1 MALHPIRA
9 LDHVLDE
16 YRDYL
21 RTEFRA
27 KDPALRNA
35 LERELEAPGFLAQE
49 PFYQAHRPFKTGAHW
64 RDLPIDARLAGV
76 LEDRS
81 KSPSAYLHQ
90 SEAIRELLSP
100 TPRSVV
106 VTTGTGSGK
115 SEAFLL
121 PVIQNAF
128 EDSVRFKKAGLTAI
142 LIYPMNALAND
153 QKLRIDEYLAGA
165 GMEGAVRVEQYDR
178 STTQAKRQEMRANP
192 PHILLTN
199 YMMLEYLLVRPADRE
214 GIFANHRCRFLVLDE
229 VHTYRGILG
238 SNIALL
244 TRRLKVHLER
254 ATQNWGTS
262 VGDQER
268 SHRFPQLVPVGT
280 SATIKS
286 VNEEGLTREQVISI
300 RDQSVQEF
308 FGTLTGVEK
317 SSIRVF
323 GEELQDIA
331 IPAEATY
338 PAAPV
343 VLDTE
348 LLNLSDVE
356 EVRKAL
362 CQLAG
367 SASSA
372 NVETAAQCCRLL
384 WDLNHW
390 LIRRPMSVSQIV
402 QQLRDEVPARAN
414 QEPAQVQK
422 EVEAALVIG
431 AALPDGTPGA
441 LRLRAHRFL
450 RGGWKFH
457 RCVNPDCGKLHPM
470 GEEKCGA
477 CNHLTAPL
485 YLCRNCGADY
495 LRMVGDVATEPLRPS
510 ADPEEGPECLVYE
523 PERFDRAIIIDDDDD
538 DADGQPTAQA
548 TRGRRNRAAVPA
560 QIRNRPI
567 LNGSLDPATLQF
579 SSNSADYRLQVS
591 LAPARLRCLGCG
603 GTAGSR
609 NVITPVALGT
619 SAAVKVI
626 GEGLVETLA
635 EANHDRP
642 GHDGKERLLIFSD
655 SRQDAAH
662 QARFIIFASRYDR
675 MRSRLLSNLQNEKAL
690 SIQRAV
696 ELLSDD
702 AVSHRDN
709 PFVPDGW
716 IHDEARDRIHV
727 WEEAPLLDEISLT
740 AGYRGTIFNLGLAGI
755 TYNRLDEYVRQ
766 CGTLIAQALGIKP
779 DEVEYVCRIVLDHL
793 RARGALS
800 RPMLRYHPL
809 HTSCP
814 RHFQAAEWERR
825 VKQPKGLALGP
836 NDQIVTHLDKA
847 TIPFGVTH
855 ENAWRKQGV
864 GGRSPG
870 LERILKELTSR
881 FGGVQPDANLMESL
895 LKFLKDGNFVIASEL
910 LGARDRIR
918 LLQVNS
924 EVIRIV
930 LLNEQTRLHCNVCG
944 DVRPC
949 ARSGAPCSRC
959 HGELIRWPDADIDNN
974 RTVKRIRSTDAI
986 PLVAHE
992 HTAQVTTQDRA
1003 KIESDFKADAKTSP
1017 VNVLACSPTLE
1028 MGIDVGGLDAV
1039 VMRNV
1044 PPRPDNYAQRG
1055 GRAGRRSRVGIVL
1068 GYARSTPHDQ
1078 YFFDH
1083 PREMI
1088 AGEVPAPALSLYN
1101 RDVLVRHLYAIVF
1114 GSTEPGLAGRMID
1127 YIDPQGAIKTD
1138 AVSALIAGVGQQ
1150 TEHAIAV
1157 AQAAW
1162 GRDVLVGA
1170 QLDESQLRAI
1180 LARLPERIQHVF
1192 DSTSRQVIEL
1202 RQALEF
1208 FAQSLERRYAG
1219 NRAAD
1224 LVARLLGIPTENRN
1238 QQGDSDDRSA
1248 GYPLRRFAE
1257 FGLLPGYEFPSEP
1270 ASLRL
1275 LGDEHEEDPI
1285 SVTRRFGIGQFQPD
1299 AHVYARKKRWKV
1311 IGLDTSSPWNPRTEG
1326 PTWSYRVC
1334 GTCTL
1339 RYNGDEPSC
1348 PRCRKSSPGQ
1358 GLPAYDMAG
1367 FIAKAD
1373 ERPVLDEEDRFAV
1386 RNLVEVYAQWDG
1398 DVIGRWSF
1406 ANGWALRLS
1415 RNEEVR
1421 WVNEGPPPTPAE
1433 LQSGVL
1439 MLHPDGKGWLLCP
1452 SCGRMLDAPAVQPA
1466 RGGRVN
1472 PAGIANTQNSNG
1484 HAESCPHRGALPRPL
1499 AIATSG
1505 KVEVL
1510 RLLVPVPRAKHPED
1524 WHSWGFSL
1532 GYSLLQGMRRHFALD
1547 LNELD
1552 FELEGP
1558 WDTQHESQ
1566 TLSKISLT
1574 FIDSS
1579 LGGSGYLPKIA
1590 EDFHQVAARAIQH
1603 LDHPNCETACYRCLK
1618 AYQNQRHHDQLCWP
1632 LAIESL
1638 EDLAASASQKRSLQL
1653 GDIDDPRPWLDA
1665 YAAGVG
1671 SPLELK
1677 FLHLFEQHGFHPQK
1691 QVPVSPS
1698 DIEPAISVADFAV
1711 PERRLAIYIDGASFH
1726 VGANL
1731 RRDRFIRNRLR
1742 QGSTAW
1748 RVEEL
1753 RAGDLSRGAELAR
1766 SLQEEN
1772 C

>member
-1 MALHPIRA
+1 MSLHPIRA

-27 KDPALRNA
+27 KDPALREA
-35 LERELEAPGFLAQE
+35 LERELEAPRFLAQE
-49 PFYQAHRPFKTGAHW
+49 PFYQAHRPFKTGARW
-64 RDLPIDARLAGV
+64 RDLPIDARLASV
-76 LEDRS
+76 LEARS
-81 KSPSAYLHQ
+81 KSAAAYLHQ

-100 TPRSVV
+100 APRSVV

-115 SEAFLL
+115 TEAFLL
-121 PVIQNAF
+121 PVMQNAL
-128 EDSVRFKKAGLTAI
+128 EDAVRFKKSGLTAI

-153 QKLRIDEYLAGA
+153 QKLRIEEYLAGS
-165 GMEGAVRVEQYDR
+165 GMAGAVRVEQYDR
-178 STTQAKRQEMRANP
+178 STPQETRREMRANP

-199 YMMLEYLLVRPADRE
+199 YMMLEYLLVRPADRD

-244 TRRLKVHLER
+244 VRRLKVHLER
-254 ATQNWGTS
+254 ATQDWGTN
-262 VGDQER
+262 VGDAER
-268 SHRFPQLVPVGT
+268 ARRFPQLVPVGT

-286 VNEEGLTREQVISI
+286 VNEEGLTREQVIAI

-317 SSIRVF
+317 NSIRVF

-331 IPAEATY
+331 TPAEAAY
-338 PAAPV
+338 PAEPV

-348 LLNLSDVE
+348 LFNLSDAE

-362 CQLAG
+362 CRLAG
-367 SASSA
+367 ISGTTTIDA
-372 NVETAAQCCRLL
+372 AAQRCRLL
-384 WDLNHW
+384 WDLNRW

-402 QQLRDEVPARAN
+402 QQLRDEVPDRAS
-414 QEPAQVQK
+414 QEPGRLQK

-457 RCVNPDCGKLHPM
+457 RCVNPECGKLYPM
-470 GEEKCGA
+470 GEAKCSA
-477 CNHLTAPL
+477 CKHLTAPL

-510 ADPEEGPECLVYE
+510 ADPEDEPEHLVYE
-523 PERFDRAIIIDDDDD
+523 PDRFDRTIINDDDDD
-538 DADGQPTAQA
+538 DGDGQTPAQTA
-548 TRGRRNRAAVPA
+548 RGRQSRAQVPA

-567 LNGSLDPATLQF
+567 LSGSLDPATLRF
-579 SSNSADYRLQVS
+579 SSNPTDYPLQVS

-635 EANHDRP
+635 DANCDRP

-675 MRSRLLSNLQNEKAL
+675 MRSRLLSKLQEEKVL

-696 ELLSDD
+696 ELLSDE
-702 AVSHRDN
+702 AVTHRDN
-709 PFVPDGW
+709 PHLMEGW
-716 IHDEARDRIHV
+716 IHDEARDRMHA
-727 WEEAPLLDEISLT
+727 WEEAPLLDELSLT

-755 TYNRLDEYVRQ
+755 TYNRLDEYVRHA
-766 CGTLIAQALGIKP
+766 GGPVAQALGIKP
-779 DEVEYVCRIVLDHL
+779 EDLEYLCRVFLDHL
-793 RARGALS
+793 RTRGAIS
-800 RPMLRYHPL
+800 RPMLLYHPL
-809 HTSCP
+809 HTACP
-814 RHFQAAEWERR
+814 RYFQAAEWERR
-825 VKQPKGLALGP
+825 VKQPKGLALGA
-836 NDQIVTHLDKA
+836 NDDVVTHLDKSA
-847 TIPFGVTH
+847 IPFGVTH
-855 ENAWRKQGV
+855 ENAWRKPGV
-864 GGRSPG
+864 GGRGPG
-870 LERILKELTSR
+870 LERILKGLLAR
-881 FGGVQPDANLMESL
+881 FGGIQADASSMESV
-895 LKFLKDGNFVIASEL
+895 LKFLKAGNFVVGAEL
-910 LGARDRIR
+910 FGARDRVR

-924 EVIRIV
+924 EVVRIV

-949 ARSGAPCSRC
+949 SRSGAPCSRC
-959 HGELIRWPDADIDNN
+959 HGELIRWPDSDIAGN

-986 PLVAHE
+986 PLVACE
-992 HTAQVTTQDRA
+992 HTAQITTQDRA
-1003 KIESDFKADAKTSP
+1003 KIESDFKAGASTSP

-1138 AVSALIAGVGQQ
+1138 AVAALIAGVGQQ

-1170 QLDESQLRAI
+1170 QLDEPQLRVI
-1180 LARLPERIQHVF
+1180 LAKLPERIQHVF
-1192 DSTSRQVIEL
+1192 YSTSRQVIEL
-1202 RQALEF
+1202 RQALDF

-1224 LVARLLGIPTENRN
+1224 LVARLLGIPTDNRN
-1238 QQGDSDDRSA
+1238 QQGDADDRSA

-1275 LGDEHEEDPI
+1275 LGDDHEEDPI

-1311 IGLDTSSPWNPRTEG
+1311 IGLDTSSPWNPRAEG
-1326 PTWSYRVC
+1326 PTWTYRVC

-1348 PRCRKSSPGQ
+1348 PRCRKTSPGQ

-1398 DVIGRWSF
+1398 DVIGRWAF

-1421 WVNEGPPPTPAE
+1421 WVNEGPLPTPAE
-1433 LQSGVL
+1433 LQNGLPVL
-1439 MLHPDGKGWLLCP
+1439 HADGKGWLLCS
-1452 SCGRMLDAPAVQPA
+1452 SCGRMLDAPTVQAA
-1466 RGGRVN
+1466 RSGRST
-1472 PAGIANTQNSNG
+1472 PAGRSNTQNTNG
-1484 HAESCPHRGALPRPL
+1484 HSESCPHRGALPRPL

-1510 RLLVPVPRAKHPED
+1510 RLLVPVPPTKQPED

-1558 WDTQHESQ
+1558 WDTQHEGQ
-1566 TLSKISLT
+1566 RYGMMSLT

-1590 EDFHQVAARAIQH
+1590 EDFHRVATRAIQH

-1618 AYQNQRHHDQLCWP
+1618 AYQNQRRHEKLCWP

-1638 EDLAASASQKRSLQL
+1638 EEMGALAPQKRALQL
-1653 GDIDDPRPWLDA
+1653 GDIDDPRPWLEA

-1677 FLHLFEQHGFHPQK
+1677 FLLLFEQHGFHPQK
-1691 QVPVSPS
+1691 QVSVAPS
-1698 DIEPAISVADFAV
+1698 DGELPISVADFAV
-1711 PERRLAIYIDGASFH
+1711 PERRIAIYVDGAAFH

-1731 RRDRFIRNRLR
+1731 RRDRFIRDRLR
-1742 QGSTAW
+1742 NGAPPW
-1748 RVEEL
+1748 RIEEV
-1753 RAGDLSRGAELAR
+1753 RATDLAGGKNLVSRIRGEV
-1766 SLQEEN
+1766 
-1772 C
+1772 